1 MLNPLNLLK
10 QKPKYNLEQLSEL
23 INQSPEYLQQMEA
36 LYQENI
42 LTQPPETFLE
52 TNAKQASQNTN
63 KIYPSKE
70 LEEII
75 NKIVEELVE
84 RTSIYHYDPT
94 TNKATITDPKTNP
107 QQLVTLEE
115 INNIPDNLRPDLTGT
130 LIKREI
136 DQPAYYMILDYY
148 NKFKQ
153 TNQKEYYF
161 RFLQGL
167 DILDLDEISYN
178 ILGFNKNTMGRW
190 LPELVEAQQAITHPF
205 FKIPETTI
213 VKPPLPLLQ
222 LTRLDYQNLTP
233 TTLQIVDKYAER
245 VFKLNPNNKYF
256 LKTGTYSSKF
266 DFRNAKV
273 DTPEE
278 VKDIGEYLLYIHYQA
293 LQHANFF
300 MKPMIIGMST
310 TNEWVVREYIE
321 DAEKNPTIYKGL
333 PLRTEFR
340 IFVDFDTQ
348 EIIGTSPYWR
358 EDIMEK
364 RFLEQRDVH
373 DKHDYITFNA
383 NKEKLKREYD
393 ENLYLVTSHLQEL
406 IPAINLQ
413 GQYSIDIMKNGKD
426 FYIIDMATA
435 EESALND
442 VIPKN
447 KLKQSGNWR
456 CLYE

>member
-42 LTQPPETFLE
+42 LTQPPQNFLE

-63 KIYPSKE
+63 KVYPNKG

-84 RTSIYHYDPT
+84 RTPIYHYDPT
-94 TNKATITDPKTNP
+94 TNKVTITDPKTNP

-115 INNIPDNLRPDLTGT
+115 INNIPESLRPDLTGT

-136 DQPAYYMILDYY
+136 EQPAYYMILDYY

-178 ILGFNKNTMGRW
+178 ILGLNKNTMGRW
-190 LPELVEAQQAITHPF
+190 LPELVEAQQTLPNPF
-205 FKIPETTI
+205 FKVPETTI

-233 TTLQIVDKYAER
+233 TTLQIVDRYAER
-245 VFKLNPNNKYF
+245 VFNLNPTNKYF

-300 MKPMIIGMST
+300 MKPMIVGMST
-310 TNEWVVREYIE
+310 TNEWVVRNFIE
-321 DAEKNPTIYKGL
+321 DTENNPTIYKGL

-364 RFLEQRDVH
+364 RFLEQRDIH

-393 ENLYLVTSHLQEL
+393 ESLDLVTSHLHEL
-406 IPAINLQ
+406 IPAINLK

-456 CLYE
+456 CLYD